1 MPVKVDAEWKARL
14 AAELPERPFDK
25 QRRFMAAEPDG
36 GYALPYTLASV
47 LIPDRELSDWF
58 EQAAKLAG
66 PGRAQAVG
74 NWIVNDLLRELAA
87 SGTTLASAK
96 VKPAALAELVNL
108 VADGSLLQNVAKE
121 VFADLVATGDTP
133 SAIVARKGL
142 AAAPTDNAELETWC
156 RESIAAN
163 AKAVAEFKSGKESA
177 LNGLKG
183 PVMKAAKGKA
193 NPKAVDETLRRLLAE
208 H

>member
-1 MPVKVDAEWKARL
+1 
-14 AAELPERPFDK
+14 
-25 QRRFMAAEPDG
+25 FMAAEADG

-66 PGRAQAVG
+66 PGRAQTVG

-87 SGTTLASAK
+87 SGTALAAAK
-96 VKPAALAELVNL
+96 VTPAH
-108 VADGSLLQNVAKE
+108 VADLVKLIDAGTLLQNAAKE
-121 VFADLVATGDTP
+121 VFADLVATGDAP
-133 SAIVARKGL
+133 AAIVARKGL
-142 AAAPTDNAELETWC
+142 AAAPTDTAELEQWC
-156 RESIAAN
+156 RDSIAAN

-177 LNGLKG
+177 LNAFKG
-183 PVMKAAKGKA
+183 AIMKAAKGKA

-208 H
+208 L

>member
-66 PGRAQAVG
+66 LGHAQAVG

-87 SGTTLASAK
+87 SGTALASAK

-142 AAAPTDNAELETWC
+142 AAAPTDTAELETWC

>member
-1 MPVKVDAEWKARL
+1 MPDFDHLDWTALDRLRAAFLSDASARATPYWQTHDTL
-14 AAELPERPFDK
+14 AAYDATYAERIGWKWD
-25 QRRFMAAEPDG
+25 A
-36 GYALPYTLASV
+36 
-47 LIPDRELSDWF
+47 
-58 EQAAKLAG
+58 
-66 PGRAQAVG
+66 
-74 NWIVNDLLRELAA
+74 LLRELAA
-87 SGTTLASAK
+87 SGTALASAK
-96 VKPAALAELVNL
+96 VQPAALAELVNL

-142 AAAPTDNAELETWC
+142 AAAPTDTAELETWC

-208 H
+208 P